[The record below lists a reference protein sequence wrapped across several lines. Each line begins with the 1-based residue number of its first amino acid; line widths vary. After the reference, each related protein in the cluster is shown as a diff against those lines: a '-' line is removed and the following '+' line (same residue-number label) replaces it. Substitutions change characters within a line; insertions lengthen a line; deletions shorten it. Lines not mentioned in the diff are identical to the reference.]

1 MAAVNPCAHGAI
13 AGGER
18 RRGAGDD
25 SNEGK
30 GFVCSPETLVD
41 DGPLLSSKDVDGM
54 GDGNRRRA
62 TSSLSMKIRFP
73 WLTWCRAASETI
85 WDVLIES
92 TFNDSL
98 NDSCQ

>member
-1 MAAVNPCAHGAI
+1 
-13 AGGER
+13 
-18 RRGAGDD
+18 
-25 SNEGK
+25 
-30 GFVCSPETLVD
+30 
-41 DGPLLSSKDVDGM
+41 M

-73 WLTWCRAASETI
+73 WLTWCCAASETI

-98 NDSCQ
+98 NDNCQ